1 MSLLQINGVDLP
13 TPSDYNIGV
22 QDITMTQRNA
32 NGTTLIER
40 IATKKKIS
48 ITYKVLSG
56 STLSQ
61 ILTAVSYTYYDMTY
75 LDPITNTYLTGSF
88 FSGDRDM
95 GMITFIDGNP
105 IYKDLSFEF
114 VER

>member
-48 ITYKVLSG
+48 ITYKVLNA
-56 STLSQ
+56 TALSQ
-61 ILTAVSYTYYDMTY
+61 ILTAVSSIFYDLTY
-75 LDPITNTYLTGSF
+75 LDPITNTYVTGSF
-88 FSGDRDM
+88 YNGDRDM
-95 GMITFIDGNP
+95 GMITFIDSVP